1 MYRACRLQR
10 RCRGGAEAVQ
20 RRSGGVRRG
29 AELQLGVIVAAAE
42 AAAARLRCPCP
53 PPGQGGWSVVSGQG
67 QGQGQWSGVA
77 GGSKPL
83 RVSNGVSG
91 AWLPPASSA
100 SPRPLPRTWSST
112 ATWSR
117 QAARAPNGT
126 RRRGPAKVG
135 LGFRIGGM
143 GLGVVAVGVKEGY
156 GESGLKPPALTPTP
170 VPIPSLV
177 PFPAFGLAL
186 ALALLFTT
194 SHSPTN
200 PETNP
205 TPARALALT

>member
-1 MYRACRLQR
+1 MPWPSHLEVVVELMVELRPVEGELVRVHHEDLPCTERVV
-10 RCRGGAEAVQ
+10 CRGGAEAVQ
-20 RRSGGVRRG
+20 RRRRGGAEGCGGVRRG

-42 AAAARLRCPCP
+42 AAARLRCPCP

-67 QGQGQWSGVA
+67 QCQCQGQWSGVG

-143 GLGVVAVGVKEGY
+143 GLGVVAVGV
-156 GESGLKPPALTPTP
+156 
-170 VPIPSLV
+170 
-177 PFPAFGLAL
+177 
-186 ALALLFTT
+186 
-194 SHSPTN
+194 
-200 PETNP
+200 
-205 TPARALALT
+205 

>member
-10 RCRGGAEAVQ
+10 RYRGGAEAE
-20 RRSGGVRRG
+20 RRG
-29 AELQLGVIVAAAE
+29 AEGCG
-42 AAAARLRCPCP
+42 AAARGHSGGSRGGSGAPSLPLP
-53 PPGQGGWSVVSGQG
+53 STWPGSGSVVSGQG
-67 QGQGQWSGVA
+67 QGQGQGQWSGVG

>member
-1 MYRACRLQR
+1 MVELRPVKGELVRVHHEDLPCTERVA
-10 RCRGGAEAVQ
+10 CRGGAEAE
-20 RRSGGVRRG
+20 RRG
-29 AELQLGVIVAAAE
+29 AEGCGAAARVIVAAAE

-67 QGQGQWSGVA
+67 QGQGQGQWSGLG

-91 AWLPPASSA
+91 AWLPPASSE
-100 SPRPLPRTWSST
+100 SPRPLPRTWSSM

-143 GLGVVAVGVKEGY
+143 G
-156 GESGLKPPALTPTP
+156 
-170 VPIPSLV
+170 
-177 PFPAFGLAL
+177 FQ
-186 ALALLFTT
+186 
-194 SHSPTN
+194 TN
-200 PETNP
+200 SETNP

>member
-1 MYRACRLQR
+1 MPWPSHLEVVVELMVELRPVEGELVRVHHEDLPCTERVV
-10 RCRGGAEAVQ
+10 CRGGAEAVQ
-20 RRSGGVRRG
+20 RRRRGGAEGCGGVRRG

-83 RVSNGVSG
+83 RVSNGGSG

-143 GLGVVAVGVKEGY
+143 GLGVVAVGV
-156 GESGLKPPALTPTP
+156 
-170 VPIPSLV
+170 
-177 PFPAFGLAL
+177 
-186 ALALLFTT
+186 
-194 SHSPTN
+194 
-200 PETNP
+200 
-205 TPARALALT
+205 